1 MIKTLKNLLKQDKE
15 RYTVPRKVQDV
26 IPVRRI
32 WKDGIFQVGRDK
44 FSKTYKF
51 SDINYAVASR
61 EDKEAMFLEYS
72 ELLNSLDSGATTKI
86 TINNRRLNRAN
97 FEKTILLPLKGDAL
111 DEYREEYNRML
122 LEKATGANAI
132 IQEKYITVS
141 AEKKSVEEARA
152 FFSRVGTDLTTGL
165 SRMSSSVREITVN
178 DRLRLLHD
186 FYRPGEEQLFRFNL
200 EDTMRRGHD
209 FRDCIAP
216 DCISFQKN
224 HYELGDHVGRT
235 LFLREYAS
243 FISDE
248 MITELMDYPRNMMLS
263 IDIIPVA
270 MDEAVSD
277 IRKRIMSVESDITRW
292 QQRQNQNNNFTAN
305 IPYDLEQMRSE
316 TKEFMDDLMSRDQ
329 RMMLALVTLTHLADN
344 LEQLD
349 QDTEA
354 LQAIGRARGC
364 QFNIL
369 RYQQEDALNTV
380 LPLGL
385 KRIDATRTLTTEC
398 TAVLMPFKSQEIQDA
413 GGIYYGVNAVSH
425 NLIICN
431 RGNLLNGNG
440 FITGV
445 SGSGKS
451 MAAKQEISA
460 LALSTDHDIIIVDP
474 EREYGELV
482 RALGGEVITI
492 SASDPNGCHINA
504 LDLSEGYGDG
514 KEPLVMKSEFI
525 MSLYEQL
532 MGADKIEPQEKSII
546 DRSVGNIYREY
557 IKNFQGQPPT
567 LKDLYDDLMK
577 QVNPEAHRIA
587 LALELFTVGSLNV
600 FSHQTNINTKS
611 RILCFDIQDLGENLK
626 SVGLLVMLDAIYNR
640 VIQNRREGKYTHVY
654 IDEIYL
660 FFANGSGSGHSITN
674 YSSEFLYKCWKRF
687 RKYGATLT
695 GITQNVEECLLSNT
709 ARMMFANSEFLLMLN
724 QATTDREQ
732 LARLLGASDTQMSYV
747 DNAPAGHGLIKV
759 GGAIVPFANELPKNT
774 ELYRLMST
782 RPGED

>member
-1 MIKTLKNLLKQDKE
+1 MILFKHRRSAE
-15 RYTVPRKVQDV
+15 RDTFSVPRSVQKS
-26 IPVRRI
+26 IPIKRI
-32 WKDGIFQVGRDK
+32 YQDGVFQVSGK
-44 FSKTYKF
+44 FSKTWRF
-51 SDINYAVASR
+51 FDVNYAVASPEKQR
-61 EDKEAMFLEYS
+61 ELFMTYCSF
-72 ELLNSLDSGATTKI
+72 LNSLPIGATAKI
-86 TINNRRLNRAN
+86 TLFNRQLNQKDFGR
-97 FEKTILLPLKGDAL
+97 TLLMPMQGDRRDL
-111 DEYREEYNRML
+111 YRNEYNAL
-122 LEKATGANAI
+122 VLGKAAESNNL

-186 FYRPGEEQLFRFNL
+186 FYRPGEEQLFRFDL
-200 EDTMRRGHD
+200 EDTIRKGHD
-209 FRDCIAP
+209 FRDSIAP

-292 QQRQNQNNNFTAN
+292 QQRQNQSNNFTAN

-385 KRIDATRTLTTEC
+385 KRIEATRTLTTEC

-640 VIQNRREGKYTHVY
+640 VIQNRKAGKYTHVY

-747 DNAPAGHGLIKV
+747 DNAPACHGLIKV

-782 RPGED
+782 RPGEE